1 MANANNGRFV
11 WYEHIT
17 KDPKAAIAFYSD
29 VIGWQTQPFGE
40 GNSYTMWVGSQ
51 GPLGGV
57 IELPEQAAKMG
68 TPPHWMGHV
77 QVENVDATAALVKEL
92 GGQIHHGPED
102 IPTVGRFAVIADPQG
117 AFLSIFQPSGDMM
130 TLHDSSKPGE
140 FCWSEL
146 VTSDSAAAFAFYAK
160 LFGWKAIEEMNM
172 GDMGTYRIF
181 GLGDVRVGGMMTA
194 PKGSNMPAMWGYY
207 TQVSNLDVAVERA
220 TKRGAKVINGPM
232 EVPGGA
238 RIAQLLDSQG
248 AVFALHYLPATS
260 GS

>member
-40 GNSYTMWVGSQ
+40 GGDYTMWAGSQ

-57 IELPEQAAKMG
+57 IGLPEQAAKMG
-68 TPPHWMGHV
+68 APPHWMGHV
-77 QVENVDATAALVKEL
+77 QVENVDASAALVKEL

-102 IPTVGRFAVIADPQG
+102 IPTVGRFAVIADRQG
-117 AFLSIFQPSGDMM
+117 AFLSIFQPSGDLMK
-130 TLHDSSKPGE
+130 LHDASKPGE

-160 LFGWKAIEEMNM
+160 LFGWKVIEDMNM
-172 GDMGTYRIF
+172 GDMGNYRVF
-181 GLGDVRVGGMMTA
+181 GLGDIRVGGMMA
-194 PKGSNMPAMWGYY
+194 VPKGSKMPPMWGYY
-207 TQVSNLDVAVERA
+207 TQVSNLDAAIERA
-220 TKRGAKVINGPM
+220 TKRDAKVLNGPM

-238 RIAQLLDSQG
+238 RIAQLLDPQG
-248 AVFALHYLPATS
+248 AVFALHQMSAQ
-260 GS
+260 

>member
-1 MANANNGRFV
+1 MANVNDGRFV

-40 GNSYTMWVGSQ
+40 GGDYTMWVGSQ

-57 IELPEQAAKMG
+57 IGLPEQAAKMG
-68 TPPHWMGHV
+68 APPHWMGHV
-77 QVENVDATAALVKEL
+77 QVDNVDASAALVKEL

-102 IPTVGRFAVIADPQG
+102 IPTVGRFAVIADRQG
-117 AFLSIFQPSGDMM
+117 AFLSIFQPSGDLMK
-130 TLHDSSKPGE
+130 LHDASKPGE

-160 LFGWKAIEEMNM
+160 LFGWKVIEDVNM
-172 GDMGTYRIF
+172 GDLGNYRVF
-181 GLGDVRVGGMMTA
+181 GLGDVRVGGMMTT
-194 PKGSNMPAMWGYY
+194 PKGSKIPPLWGYY
-207 TQVSNLDVAVERA
+207 TQVSNLEVAIERA
-220 TKRGAKVINGPM
+220 TKRDAKVLNGPM

-238 RIAQLLDSQG
+238 RIAQLLDPQG
-248 AVFALHYLPATS
+248 AVFALHQLSAQ
-260 GS
+260 